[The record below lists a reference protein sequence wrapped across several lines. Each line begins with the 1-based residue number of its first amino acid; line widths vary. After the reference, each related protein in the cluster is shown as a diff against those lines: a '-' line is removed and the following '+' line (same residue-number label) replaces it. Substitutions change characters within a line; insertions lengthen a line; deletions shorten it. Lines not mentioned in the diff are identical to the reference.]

1 MFLHAS
7 RLTCVFAARP
17 DDISDEDAKRFRK
30 HFADEP
36 CETYA
41 FQKGMGGELVRHFFR
56 GSLEDMG
63 VTDDVKKYEQFATSM
78 KRFVY
83 RIISVLKPPSW
94 KLQEQK
100 RRQRNEKIEAYRGK
114 LEEERL
120 ACGRTVIQK
129 MREFIRGIEPPNNDE
144 GEKEKRYYSTMWG
157 LMLDK
162 VASEI
167 TSSTLTS
174 VVFNLR
180 SRVEIYFRTLSS
192 DDDMVKYAVWL
203 TFGGRTRPKVV
214 EVRF

>member
-17 DDISDEDAKRFRK
+17 GDISKGVAEQFRK
-30 HFADEP
+30 HFADET
-36 CETYA
+36 CEIYA
-41 FQKGMGGELVRHFFR
+41 FQLGIGGELVRDFFR

-63 VTDDVKKYEQFATSM
+63 VTNGVKKEQFATSM

-83 RIISVLKPPSW
+83 QIISVLKPPSW
-94 KLQEQK
+94 KLREQK

-114 LEEERL
+114 LEGERL
-120 ACGRTVIQK
+120 ACGCTVIEK
-129 MREFIRGIEPPNNDE
+129 MREFIQGIEPTNNDE
-144 GEKEKRYYSTMWG
+144 EEKRYYSTMWG

-167 TSSTLTS
+167 TRNTLTS

-192 DDDMVKYAVWL
+192 NDDMVTYAVWL
-203 TFGGRTRPKVV
+203 TFGGQPRPKVV

>member
-17 DDISDEDAKRFRK
+17 DDISEEDAERFRK
-30 HFADEP
+30 HFADET
-36 CETYA
+36 CVTYA
-41 FQKGMGGELVRHFFR
+41 LQKGMGGELVRHFFR

-78 KRFVY
+78 KRFVR

-94 KLQEQK
+94 KVQEHK
-100 RRQRNEKIEAYRGK
+100 PRQPNEKIEAYREK
-114 LEEERL
+114 LEEEPL

-129 MREFIRGIEPPNNDE
+129 MREFIRSIETPNND
-144 GEKEKRYYSTMWG
+144 EKEKRYYSTMWG
-157 LMLDK
+157 LMLNK

-203 TFGGRTRPKVV
+203 TFGGLTRPKVV

>member
-1 MFLHAS
+1 M
-7 RLTCVFAARP
+7 
-17 DDISDEDAKRFRK
+17 K
-30 HFADEP
+30 HFAVET
-36 CETYA
+36 CEIYE
-41 FQKGMGGELVRHFFR
+41 FQLGFGGELVRDFFR

-63 VTDDVKKYEQFATSM
+63 VTKGVKKNEQFATSM

-94 KLQEQK
+94 KLREKKPNQPNQ
-100 RRQRNEKIEAYRGK
+100 KIEAYRGE
-114 LEEERL
+114 LEAERL
-120 ACGRTVIQK
+120 ACGRNSIIEK
-129 MREFIRGIEPPNNDE
+129 MREFIQGIEPTDNEEEN
-144 GEKEKRYYSTMWG
+144 RYYSRMWG
-157 LMLDK
+157 LMLIK

-167 TSSTLTS
+167 TRNTLTS

-203 TFGGRTRPKVV
+203 TFGGLTRPKVV

>member
-1 MFLHAS
+1 MSLHAS

-17 DDISDEDAKRFRK
+17 GDISVEDAKEFRK
-30 HFADEP
+30 LFADRT
-36 CETYA
+36 CEIYA
-41 FQKGMGGELVRHFFR
+41 FQLGFGGELVRDFFR

-63 VTDDVKKYEQFATSM
+63 VTEDVKKNEQFATSM
-78 KRFVY
+78 SRFVR

-100 RRQRNEKIEAYRGK
+100 PRQRNEKIEAYRGT
-114 LEEERL
+114 LEAERL

-129 MREFIRGIEPPNNDE
+129 MREFIQGIEPTDNE
-144 GEKEKRYYSTMWG
+144 EEKRYYSTMWR
-157 LMLDK
+157 LMLGK

-167 TSSTLTS
+167 TRNTLTS

-192 DDDMVKYAVWL
+192 DDDMVTYAVWL
-203 TFGGRTRPKVV
+203 TFGGQKRPKVV